1 MITDQEKAAI
11 QQHYKNISQNFRNF
25 KYRKSQQIMIAE
37 IAKTLG
43 NVVEDTQELNTDDIK
58 QTKSGDSIL
67 VVEGP
72 TGVGKSIAYLLSGS
86 IMAQFRK
93 KHLVISS
100 ATIALQQQLINK
112 DLPAFEKASGLK
124 ISYTIAKGRSHYLC
138 PYRLYQITS
147 RTWQSSLAGFQNLP
161 RTKEEASEY
170 DIDLMKS
177 IAQSFQER
185 TFLGDREDWP
195 EAIPNTVWNKINND
209 RHICLKHQCPN
220 KSECPYFLIREEFE
234 KTDIIVTNHDL
245 LLSDLE
251 FGGGVLLPSPQD
263 SFYCI
268 DEAHHLPKKAI
279 SHFSGT
285 HKLSESWILFE
296 NLQILI
302 IRLNNILETTQ
313 LAEKL
318 EQNIEVIDSVW
329 SQWAYFL
336 KQIPTEKY
344 QFNDENT
351 IGTWILSE
359 EDLTDDFRQMVKNT
373 ALVLSQVLKDLL
385 EIQATLIK
393 IEKDHSESFNRF
405 LNEFS
410 WVLSTTTN
418 MEYVWNLMDKINT
431 SQKIPLAKWI
441 VCNEEGKLDFEFHVA
456 PISAACRLK
465 ESIWSQCA
473 GAILTSATL
482 KSVNSFDLILSQTG
496 LNQLP
501 NVQTLTLDSPFDFEQ
516 QAELYLPEFINTP
529 KQAHLHTQEIIA
541 WFPKLVSLEH
551 AIGTLV
557 LFSSRKQMLD
567 VYEHLPEIYRQHILV
582 QGLMAKNQL
591 LEQHTQQI
599 KNNHASIIFGLDS
612 FAEGM
617 DLKGDLCVHVII
629 AKIPF
634 SVPDNPIDKVYCDW
648 LEKQGKNPFLEVYV
662 PEASI
667 KLAQA
672 MGRLIRS
679 ETDYGRVT
687 ILDTRLLKSSYGKK
701 LMSNFPKFKRI

>member
-1 MITDQEKAAI
+1 MITDQEKAVI
-11 QQHYKNISQNFRNF
+11 QQHYENISQNFKHF

-37 IAKTLG
+37 IAKTFG
-43 NVVEDTQELNTDDIK
+43 NAIEHTQSDGIK
-58 QTKSGDSIL
+58 QAQNGDSIL

-93 KHLVISS
+93 KHLVIAS

-112 DLPAFEKASGLK
+112 DLPAFEKASRLK

-138 PYRLYQITS
+138 PYRLYHIVSTP
-147 RTWQSSLAGFQNLP
+147 WQSSLAGFENLP
-161 RTKEEASEY
+161 KTKEEISEY
-170 DIDLMKS
+170 DIDLIKS
-177 IAQSFQER
+177 IAESFQER

-195 EAIPNTVWNKINND
+195 EVIPNTVWSKINND
-209 RHICLKHQCPN
+209 RHICLKNQCPN
-220 KSECPYFLIREEFE
+220 KNECPYFLIREEFE

-245 LLSDLE
+245 LLSDLDL
-251 FGGGVLLPSPQD
+251 GGGVLLPMPED
-263 SFYCI
+263 CFYCI

-285 HKLSESWILFE
+285 HKISESWVLLE
-296 NLQILI
+296 RLQALVV
-302 IRLNNILETTQ
+302 RLNNIIETTK

-318 EQNIEVIDSVW
+318 EQNLLIINSIW
-329 SQWAYFL
+329 SQWEHFL
-336 KQIPTEKY
+336 TKVPTEKY
-344 QFNDENT
+344 QFKHENT
-351 IGTWILSE
+351 IGTWILAE
-359 EDLTDDFRQMVKNT
+359 EDLTDGFKKMVRNT

-385 EIQATLIK
+385 EIQTKLMK
-393 IEKDHSESFNRF
+393 IEKDHLQSFNRF

-410 WVLSTTTN
+410 WVLSVTTN
-418 MEYVWNLMDKINT
+418 MEYVWNLMDKINMPET
-431 SQKIPLAKWI
+431 IPLAKWI
-441 VCNEEGKLDFEFHVA
+441 VYNKEDKLDFEFHVA
-456 PISAACRLK
+456 NISAASKLK
-465 ESIWSQCA
+465 EIIWSRCA

-482 KSVNSFDLILSQTG
+482 RSVNSFDLILSQTG
-496 LNQLP
+496 LDYFP
-501 NVQTLTLDSPFDFEQ
+501 TVQTLTLESPFDFEH
-516 QAELYLPEFINTP
+516 QAELYLPNFVNTP
-529 KQAHLHTQEIIA
+529 KQANLHTQEIID
-541 WFPKLVSLEH
+541 WFPELVSLEH

-557 LFSSRKQMLD
+557 IFSSRKQMLD
-567 VYEHLPEIYRQHILV
+567 VYQGLPEIYRQHILV

-599 KNNHASIIFGLDS
+599 DHNHPSIIFGLDS

-634 SVPDNPIDKVYCDW
+634 SVPDNPVDKVYYDW
-648 LEKQGKNPFLEVYV
+648 LEKQGKNPFLEVCV

-701 LMSNFPKFKRI
+701 LMANFPNFKRV